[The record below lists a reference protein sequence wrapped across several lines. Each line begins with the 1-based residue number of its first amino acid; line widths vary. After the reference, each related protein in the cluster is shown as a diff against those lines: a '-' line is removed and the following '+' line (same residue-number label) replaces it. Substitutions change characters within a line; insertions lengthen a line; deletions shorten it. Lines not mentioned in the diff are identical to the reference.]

1 MRAAVVSN
9 TAGTYLRNHIMY
21 QVLHMIDR
29 EFPGKRVGFIHVP
42 YTPQQV
48 VEKPGQP
55 SLAVHDM
62 ITALVAGIAA
72 VVEYTDK
79 EDEHSVAGALS

>member
-1 MRAAVVSN
+1 
-9 TAGTYLRNHIMY
+9 
-21 QVLHMIDR
+21 
-29 EFPGKRVGFIHVP
+29 
-42 YTPQQV
+42 
-48 VEKPGQP
+48 
-55 SLAVHDM
+55 M

>member
-1 MRAAVVSN
+1 MRAAGVPAVVSN
-9 TAGTYLRNHIMY
+9 IAGTYVCNHMMY

-48 VEKPGQP
+48 VER
-55 SLAVHDM
+55 SRD
-62 ITALVAGIAA
+62 
-72 VVEYTDK
+72 
-79 EDEHSVAGALS
+79 SRR

>member
-1 MRAAVVSN
+1 MA
-9 TAGTYLRNHIMY
+9 
-21 QVLHMIDR
+21 
-29 EFPGKRVGFIHVP
+29 GFIHLP